1 MNGQAEGEATDHS
14 TAPIRSG
21 RPHGS
26 CGISVLRGY
35 FDCRRSVLAARP
47 TGTAWRIARTKGQS
61 SAGLDHDRIC
71 TGVHCGGGFFQRH
84 HSNRRHRPDGAAH
97 RGRRPTGCV
106 RRAHAMAAPLRM
118 VLDADRRTPH
128 ARRRI
133 VVRFAQG
140 NLGAFSLGTAL
151 GLVWTPCAGPVLGSI
166 LTLIAT
172 RDSLVSGAVLLSV
185 YAVGAAVPLLAIGW
199 GGHAVTTRVRV
210 FARHSRRLQ
219 QGFGAVMI
227 AFAVAR
233 PAVRTGRKC
242 WRSRA
247 SPLHKLPTE
256 AVLTSLLWSWIGQ
269 HAESL

>member
-199 GGHAVTTRVRV
+199 GRP
-210 FARHSRRLQ
+210 RRDHPR
-219 QGFGAVMI
+219 QGLRAPF
-227 AFAVAR
+227 
-233 PAVRTGRKC
+233 
-242 WRSRA
+242 A
-247 SPLHKLPTE
+247 SPSAGFRRGDDRFCRRETRSTYRQEML
-256 AVLTSLLWSWIGQ
+256 ALTR
-269 HAESL
+269 ESTP

>member
-61 SAGLDHDRIC
+61 AAGLDHDRIC
-71 TGVHCGGGFFQRH
+71 TVVHCGGGFFQRH

-128 ARRRI
+128 ARRPYRCT
-133 VVRFAQG
+133 VCPGQPRRLFPRHRAWPRVDALRRSGPGVDTHADRYSRQSRLRG
-140 NLGAFSLGTAL
+140 RAAL
-151 GLVWTPCAGPVLGSI
+151 GLCRRRRRSAVSDRLGRPR
-166 LTLIAT
+166 
-172 RDSLVSGAVLLSV
+172 RDH
-185 YAVGAAVPLLAIGW
+185 P
-199 GGHAVTTRVRV
+199 R
-210 FARHSRRLQ
+210 
-219 QGFGAVMI
+219 QGLRAPF
-227 AFAVAR
+227 
-233 PAVRTGRKC
+233 
-242 WRSRA
+242 A
-247 SPLHKLPTE
+247 SPSAGFRRGDDRFCRRETRSTYRQEML
-256 AVLTSLLWSWIGQ
+256 ALTR
-269 HAESL
+269 ESTP